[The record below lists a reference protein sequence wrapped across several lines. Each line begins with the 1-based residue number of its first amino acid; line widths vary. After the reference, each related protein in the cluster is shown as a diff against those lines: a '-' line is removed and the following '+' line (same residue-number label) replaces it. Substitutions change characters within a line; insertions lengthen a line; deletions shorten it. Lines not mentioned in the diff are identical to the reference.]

1 MVYRLTISIIMTQN
15 VITANEFIT
24 LAKGLQDIQ
33 NEGFSYKDLSIWLH
47 FSKYKIQKRLGGDGN
62 SHPSIDVRIF
72 FSNDSNSISYS
83 FYDWNKKDMVLDNL
97 CKLENDL
104 KNYKDIIKIIDK
116 LKETLL

>member
-1 MVYRLTISIIMTQN
+1 MTQN
-15 VITANEFIT
+15 VITEDEFLT

-47 FSKYKIQKRLGGDGN
+47 FSKYKIQKRLGGDGK
-62 SHPSIDVRIF
+62 SHPSIEIKIF
-72 FSNDSNSISYS
+72 ISSDSNPLSYT

>member
-1 MVYRLTISIIMTQN
+1 MAQN
-15 VITANEFIT
+15 VITANEYLT
-24 LAKGLQDIQ
+24 LAKGLQEIQ
-33 NEGFSYKDLSIWLH
+33 ANGLRYKSLAIWLY
-47 FSKYKIQKRLGGDGN
+47 FSKYKVEKRLGGDGN

-104 KNYKDIIKIIDK
+104 KNYKEITKIIDK
-116 LKETLL
+116 LKVAII